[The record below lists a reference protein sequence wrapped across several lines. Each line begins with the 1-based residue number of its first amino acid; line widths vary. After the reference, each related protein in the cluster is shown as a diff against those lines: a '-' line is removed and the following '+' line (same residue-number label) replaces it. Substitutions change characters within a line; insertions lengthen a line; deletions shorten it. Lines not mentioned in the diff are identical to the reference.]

1 MLELKDVMLFIS
13 EEHVLSHLSV
23 VAQEGEVTCL
33 TGAAA
38 PVVLRAM
45 MGFVLPR
52 EGCIS
57 IDGEPLTP
65 ESAET
70 LRQLMAYVPP
80 RLEPIGTLPVYEPP
94 VSGNLLVLAEQRDSP
109 ILLVNSPLAT
119 AEWLRRM
126 ADTGKVVIVASQDAR
141 IIESADQVLQ
151 TN

>member
-1 MLELKDVMLFIS
+1 MLELRDVTLLVT
-13 EEHVLSHLSV
+13 EERVLSHLSV
-23 VAQEGEVTCL
+23 IATEGEVTCL

-45 MGFVLPR
+45 MGFVQPM

-65 ESAET
+65 QSADA

-80 RLEPIGTLPVYEPP
+80 RLEPIGTLTVYEPP
-94 VSGNLLVLAEQRDSP
+94 VTGNLLLLAQQRESP

-119 AEWLRRM
+119 AEWLREM
-126 ADTGKVVIVASQDAR
+126 AASGRVVIVASQDPT
-141 IIESADQVLQ
+141 IIETADQVLQ

>member
-52 EGCIS
+52 EG
-57 IDGEPLTP
+57 DHVDDVVVRLGQQGEALT
-65 ESAET
+65 EN
-70 LRQLMAYVPP
+70 R
-80 RLEPIGTLPVYEPP
+80 
-94 VSGNLLVLAEQRDSP
+94 
-109 ILLVNSPLAT
+109 
-119 AEWLRRM
+119 
-126 ADTGKVVIVASQDAR
+126 
-141 IIESADQVLQ
+141 
-151 TN
+151 